1 MQCCQ
6 LALGH
11 QHTSSAEHGE
21 LHASFLKQ
29 LSCAS
34 ASDVQSL
41 LRICPR
47 LQLLLTKGQIQ
58 K

>member
-6 LALGH
+6 TALGH
-11 QHTSSAEHGE
+11 QHCSFAEEHGE

-34 ASDVQSL
+34 DVQSFL
-41 LRICPR
+41 CICPR
-47 LQLLLTKGQIQ
+47 L
-58 K
+58 